1 MDRDSNKKPRI
12 NLLIPIL
19 LVITAVALCIT
30 IWAVF
35 FRDNEPVLAPDY
47 APQEEEKNAEAIP
60 GDSDEKL
67 DNPEGGSSVSLTYSR
82 DVEISL
88 SERKASLL
96 FANPGKSNQDM
107 VLQIVI
113 QGEVVVQSGTLKP
126 GNQVKTLDL
135 MDGVEEKLT
144 AGTYEGN
151 FAVLYYD
158 PETGEKAIVN
168 TEIPVTITVSS

>member
-1 MDRDSNKKPRI
+1 
-12 NLLIPIL
+12 
-19 LVITAVALCIT
+19 
-30 IWAVF
+30 
-35 FRDNEPVLAPDY
+35 
-47 APQEEEKNAEAIP
+47 
-60 GDSDEKL
+60 
-67 DNPEGGSSVSLTYSR
+67 
-82 DVEISL
+82 
-88 SERKASLL
+88 
-96 FANPGKSNQDM
+96 M